1 MQTEITITEA
11 AAIEAK
17 RLIEEYMFQG
27 GTGFSVDL
35 LEQVM
40 DALGEADRIV
50 IVPNDEGAQ

>member
-1 MQTEITITEA
+1 MQTEITITNA

-27 GTGFSVDL
+27 GSGFNVDL
-35 LEQVM
+35 LEQVL

-50 IVPNDEGAQ
+50 IVPNGEGAE